1 MTAAAP
7 HHFDAIIIG
16 AGMSGLYQLHR
27 LRVLGLS
34 ARVFEAGSDVGG
46 VWYWNRYPGA
56 RFDSESYSYGYSFD
70 ESLLKD
76 WSWSEHFAAQ
86 PETLAYLT
94 HVADRLDL
102 RRDITFGARIKAARF
117 DAKAALWT
125 VTLEDASQAFARFLI
140 TAVGPL
146 SATVMPSYPG
156 MDSFRGQAFHTSL
169 WPHEPVDFAGKRV
182 AVIGTGSTG
191 VQTIQ
196 EVAKTAAQLTVF
208 QRSPNWCAPLHNRPI
223 SPDEQVEIK
232 ATYPQIFERCA
243 RTNGGFLYK
252 ADGRLA
258 MEVSPEEREAFYE
271 ELYAAPGFR
280 KWVGNFR
287 DTMTDAAANA
297 TISDFIARK
306 IRRRVTDPKVAEKL
320 IPRDHGF
327 GTRRVP
333 LETHYYEVYNQPN
346 VELIDLNQTPITAI
360 IETGLRTSARD
371 FEFDLIVYATG
382 FDAIVGSLN
391 RIDIRGPDATALRDK
406 WAKGGVST
414 FLGLAVHGFPNLF
427 TIVGPQNAGTVCN
440 MPRCIEQNVD
450 WITALIT
457 HMTHA
462 GLTTVEAEAKAQ
474 RDWVAHTLEM
484 TKVSLMG
491 SVDSWFTGVNKNI
504 PGREKRQSLV
514 YAGGALLYK
523 KTCDEV
529 AAQGY
534 AGMRFG

>member
-1 MTAAAP
+1 MTAADHP
-7 HHFDAIIIG
+7 HFDAIIIG

-27 LRVLGLS
+27 LRGLGLS

-70 ESLLKD
+70 EALLKD
-76 WSWSEHFAAQ
+76 WSWSEQFAAQ
-86 PETLAYLT
+86 PETLAYLN

-117 DAKAALWT
+117 DAKAARWT
-125 VTLEDASQAFARFLI
+125 VTLEDATQASARFLI

-223 SPDEQVEIK
+223 SPDEQAEIK

-271 ELYAAPGFR
+271 ELYAAQGFR

-306 IRRRVTDPKVAEKL
+306 IRQRVTDPKVAEKL
-320 IPRDHGF
+320 IPRDHGY

-333 LETHYYEVYNQPN
+333 LETHYYEVYNQSN
-346 VELIDLNQTPITAI
+346 VELIDLNLTPIAVIT
-360 IETGLRTSARD
+360 ETGLRTSARD

-406 WAKGGVST
+406 WAEGGVST

-427 TIVGPQNAGTVCN
+427 TIIGPQNAGTVCN

-474 RDWVAHTLEM
+474 SDWVAHTLEM
-484 TKVSLMG
+484 TTVSLMG